1 MPQEPRI
8 EDSLAELIAELWK
21 DISDKAEAEK
31 NAENQKDEDL
41 LLEWAKKLASILKGP
56 PK

>member
-1 MPQEPRI
+1 MPPEPRI
-8 EDSLAELIAELWK
+8 EDSLAEWIAELWK